1 MKTSV
6 LLPTNENLI
15 RTLKEDSLERNKDLN
30 CFCKLLC
37 QKESMKSIAIDGR
50 WGSGKTFFVKYCTLL
65 LNAKNSLSKLDEKTQ
80 KMVLEAATESENI
93 DGLHDN
99 KSLAIYFDAW
109 ENDNEEDP
117 VLSLIYQIIKHLGF
131 NENLK
136 NKDIMSLLL
145 SISDAFS
152 GKSVSIFYEKIRNMD
167 FLNEIRDIEEVNSKI
182 TRFFEEVIFEKA
194 EHLVV
199 FVDEL
204 DRCRPSYAIKLL
216 ERIEHYFVNDQ
227 ITFVFSV
234 NLEQLQH
241 TIKNF
246 YGNDFDACRYLDRF
260 FDLRISLPPVNTAKL
275 YSSLHYCTYVEI
287 DKVLMKIHQTFN
299 LSIREFYKLNDL
311 VNVSGKN
318 SLFYE
323 TEDFMF
329 KYIVTLC
336 LALKI
341 TNVSLHDEFVQGKN
355 KQPLLDLYTNDLG
368 EHMIYQLRNGMDSS
382 RNGKIINYIT
392 IKQDL
397 SELYDAIFVKN
408 YTSYNNQTVI
418 GEMHFTKESK
428 KFILKV
434 ESTLSEYSQ
443 YE

>member
-1 MKTSV
+1 
-6 LLPTNENLI
+6 
-15 RTLKEDSLERNKDLN
+15 
-30 CFCKLLC
+30 
-37 QKESMKSIAIDGR
+37 
-50 WGSGKTFFVKYCTLL
+50 
-65 LNAKNSLSKLDEKTQ
+65 
-80 KMVLEAATESENI
+80 
-93 DGLHDN
+93 
-99 KSLAIYFDAW
+99 
-109 ENDNEEDP
+109 
-117 VLSLIYQIIKHLGF
+117 
-131 NENLK
+131 
-136 NKDIMSLLL
+136 
-145 SISDAFS
+145 
-152 GKSVSIFYEKIRNMD
+152 MD

-182 TRFFEEVIFEKA
+182 TRFFEEVMFEKA

>member
-152 GKSVSIFYEKIRNMD
+152 GKSVSIFYEK
-167 FLNEIRDIEEVNSKI
+167 
-182 TRFFEEVIFEKA
+182 T
-194 EHLVV
+194 HL
-199 FVDEL
+199 
-204 DRCRPSYAIKLL
+204 
-216 ERIEHYFVNDQ
+216 
-227 ITFVFSV
+227 
-234 NLEQLQH
+234 
-241 TIKNF
+241 
-246 YGNDFDACRYLDRF
+246 
-260 FDLRISLPPVNTAKL
+260 
-275 YSSLHYCTYVEI
+275 
-287 DKVLMKIHQTFN
+287 
-299 LSIREFYKLNDL
+299 
-311 VNVSGKN
+311 
-318 SLFYE
+318 
-323 TEDFMF
+323 
-329 KYIVTLC
+329 
-336 LALKI
+336 
-341 TNVSLHDEFVQGKN
+341 
-355 KQPLLDLYTNDLG
+355 
-368 EHMIYQLRNGMDSS
+368 
-382 RNGKIINYIT
+382 
-392 IKQDL
+392 IKQDI
-397 SELYDAIFVKN
+397 DIINVK
-408 YTSYNNQTVI
+408 
-418 GEMHFTKESK
+418 
-428 KFILKV
+428 
-434 ESTLSEYSQ
+434 
-443 YE
+443 